1 MLVRV
6 GRCLATQMRVEWWV
20 VCDWRSSQRVVAWK
34 WLLWMDVWVLWLW
47 RTVWSTASNAVWFPA
62 IGEANDGVGVWK
74 ASRKCEREREHDSQQ
89 IRLAY
94 RERASMLLLLL
105 PPAVSLPTYCGAG
118 EEEEKK
124 AMMLL
129 CFFTAYSVLT
139 HLIICRDIHA

>member
-1 MLVRV
+1 MVGGVRLAFLSA
-6 GRCLATQMRVEWWV
+6 GRGLG
-20 VCDWRSSQRVVAWK
+20 VAP
-34 WLLWMDVWVLWLW
+34 MDGMDGSCGCGE
-47 RTVWSTASNAVWFPA
+47 TVWSTASNAVWFPA
-62 IGEANDGVGVWK
+62 VGQANDGVGAWK

-94 RERASMLLLLL
+94 RERASMLLLL
-105 PPAVSLPTYCGAG
+105 PPAVSLPTYCGVG

-139 HLIICRDIHA
+139 HLIICRDIHAR